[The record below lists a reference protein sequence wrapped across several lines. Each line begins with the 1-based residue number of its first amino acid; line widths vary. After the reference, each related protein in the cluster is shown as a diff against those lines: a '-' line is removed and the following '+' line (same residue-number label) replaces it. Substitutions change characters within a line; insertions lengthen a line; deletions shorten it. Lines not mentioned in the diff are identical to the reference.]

1 LKKEKI
7 HIEPIGGSRRK
18 EGKYRT
24 TNKSFLVL
32 FFKKEL
38 LSFFHFRKETAMLF
52 ARALLFNNWFFG
64 ITALLGIAALPVR
77 AFARPFAYRYARAW
91 IRLVLAGARVICGIR
106 IELSGTEFL
115 PREGP
120 ALIASQHQSAFDT
133 LVWLTLVPHASY
145 VVKQELTSVP
155 LFGPML
161 VPAGMI
167 PVDRAGGAAALRE
180 LLHRAAAARDA
191 GRQIV
196 IFPEGTRVA
205 PGARVRLQ
213 PGIVAVARHLG
224 LPVIPVATDSGLC
237 WGRRAFLKKPGSIH
251 IALGRPVPA
260 GTGRDALIA
269 AIEAHWHGN
278 PQAPEPVD
286 KSVGKIQGTV

>member
-1 LKKEKI
+1 
-7 HIEPIGGSRRK
+7 
-18 EGKYRT
+18 
-24 TNKSFLVL
+24 
-32 FFKKEL
+32 
-38 LSFFHFRKETAMLF
+38 MLF
-52 ARALLFNNWFFG
+52 LRALLFNIWFFG
-64 ITALLGIAALPVR
+64 ITTLLGIAALPVR
-77 AFARPFAYRYARAW
+77 AFARKQAYRYARAW

-106 IELSGTEFL
+106 VEVSGREFL
-115 PREGP
+115 PLQGP

-145 VVKQELTSVP
+145 VVKQELTRVP

-167 PVDRAGGAAALRE
+167 PVDRAGGAGALRD
-180 LLHRAAAARDA
+180 LLQRAGAARDD
-191 GRQIV
+191 GRQLV

-205 PGARVRLQ
+205 PGDRVKLQ

-237 WGRRAFLKKPGSIH
+237 WGRRAFLKRPGTIH

-260 GTGRDALIA
+260 GSGRDALMA
-269 AIEAHWHGN
+269 AIEAHWYGKSN
-278 PQAPEPVD
+278 ALELVD
-286 KSVGKIQGTV
+286 NSVGKEANRA

>member
-1 LKKEKI
+1 
-7 HIEPIGGSRRK
+7 
-18 EGKYRT
+18 
-24 TNKSFLVL
+24 
-32 FFKKEL
+32 
-38 LSFFHFRKETAMLF
+38 MLF
-52 ARALLFNNWFFG
+52 LRALLFNIWFFG

-77 AFARPFAYRYARAW
+77 AFARPLAYRYARAW

-106 IELSGTEFL
+106 VEVSGTEFL
-115 PREGP
+115 PREGA

-133 LVWLTLVPHASY
+133 LVWLTLVPRASY
-145 VVKQELTSVP
+145 VVKQELTRVP

-167 PVDRAGGAAALRE
+167 PVDRTGGAAALRS
-180 LLHRAAAARDA
+180 LLQRTGAARDS

-205 PGARVRLQ
+205 PGVQVKLQ

-237 WGRRAFLKKPGSIH
+237 WGRRAFLKRPGTIH
-251 IALGRPVPA
+251 IVLGRPVPA
-260 GTGRDALIA
+260 GAPRDVLMA
-269 AIEAHWHGN
+269 AIEAHWHG
-278 PQAPEPVD
+278 PQHAPELVD
-286 KSVGKIQGTV
+286 KSVGNEQNRA